1 MDIPG
6 QLNVTPAEE
15 EIEPLL
21 ELTPALVQKRR
32 SQGRIIFDRFIRNRT
47 AIVGAIFLILLFLF
61 CFLGPI
67 VTTHNQ
73 PDQIHVTDVSQTLS
87 GPSLQFPFGTDDTGR
102 DTMARAMAGGQV
114 SLLIALASMLVAI
127 ILGVSIGAFAGFY
140 GGIVDTLLMRFTD
153 VILSVPL

>member
-21 ELTPALVQKRR
+21 EVTPALVQKRR
-32 SQGRIIFDRFIRNRT
+32 SQGRIIFDRFIRNRV

-61 CFLGPI
+61 CFAGPV

-73 PDQIHVTDVSQTLS
+73 PDQIHVTDVSQTLAV
-87 GPSLQFPFGTDDTGR
+87 PSWQFPLWTDVTGR
-102 DTMARAMAGGQV
+102 D
-114 SLLIALASMLVAI
+114 
-127 ILGVSIGAFAGFY
+127 
-140 GGIVDTLLMRFTD
+140 
-153 VILSVPL
+153 